1 MFLATEFNA
10 GTAAMGAGAAVLL
23 IIFVVIIY
31 ALDFLF
37 TMFVYNNV
45 APKGSNAVRLL
56 CTGLICFA
64 LNIVFTYISAV
75 INKTQGPIF
84 TTTSVI
90 SWLVDAFVG
99 VIIAKYCTDKFRGTL
114 WTKSLK
120 GAVLYLVIS
129 IVVTAVLALI
139 FGGAMVGGLLPA
151 AMQSAPKA

>member
-1 MFLATEFNA
+1 MFLTTEFNA

-23 IIFVVIIY
+23 MAFVVIIY

-45 APKGSNAVRLL
+45 APKGSTVIRIL
-56 CTGLICFA
+56 CTALICFA
-64 LNIVFTYISAV
+64 INIVISYFAAL
-75 INKTQGPIF
+75 INKTEGPAF
-84 TTTSVI
+84 TTNTVI
-90 SWLVDAFVG
+90 QWLVDAIIG
-99 VIIAKYCTDKFRGTL
+99 VVIAKYCTDKFSGSL

-151 AMQSAPKA
+151 AMQGSAA

>member
-1 MFLATEFNA
+1 MFLTTEFNA
-10 GTAAMGAGAAVLL
+10 GTAAMGAGAAIL
-23 IIFVVIIY
+23 IMAFIVIIY

-37 TMFVYNNV
+37 TMYIYNNV
-45 APKGSNAVRLL
+45 APKGSNAIRLL

-99 VIIAKYCTDKFRGTL
+99 VVIAKFCTDKFRGSL

-120 GAVLYLVIS
+120 GAVLYIVIT

-151 AMQSAPKA
+151 AMQSGTAA